1 MIRIFALCTLVTLA
15 AAPPAAE
22 AAEWRYCL
30 ARAPAAHRLMLSR
43 IGHSSLTI
51 TEAEI
56 AFGRVLDEAG
66 IAHDAVLCPRAAD
79 ESTIESAE
87 AQAIRFN
94 ELDHYAPSVID
105 WSP

>member
-1 MIRIFALCTLVTLA
+1 MRRLFVVTTLIALSA
-15 AAPPAAE
+15 APAAE

-43 IGHSSLTI
+43 IGHSVLTI
-51 TEAEI
+51 TEAET
-56 AFGRVLDEAG
+56 AFGRVLDDAG
-66 IAHDAVLCPRAAD
+66 IAHDAVLCPRAGD
-79 ESTIESAE
+79 QSTIESAE

-94 ELDHYAPSVID
+94 ELEHYAPSVID